1 LKKLTFFYFVI
12 VFTGITVKLKSQ
24 DFLEVKYSIND
35 IKKQRENFKN
45 EKVKSIKF
53 DNTIVEIDQSGKF
66 IQQNTNGEF
75 EYYKTYNY
83 TNDNLTSYNAPA
95 DMDTYFKYDSNGNV
109 VEAADAGIIMIFY
122 YDENNCRIR
131 EEIISEEG
139 EDCPFEN
146 INYHGN
152 KIIEIVGFS
161 CCMGFHDR
169 TLFEYSEEG
178 NLIKINTY
186 ISRCDSDEEV
196 ISTFEEYFY
205 NTNSNLPYKMKSWRE
220 GQNVSEINF
229 EYEYYD

>member
-1 LKKLTFFYFVI
+1 MKITILYLIVLVAFFS
-12 VFTGITVKLKSQ
+12 KPLSAQ
-24 DFLEVKYSIND
+24 DFLEVKYSID
-35 IKKQRENFKN
+35 EIKKQRENFKN

-75 EYYKTYNY
+75 EYYKIYNY

-109 VEAADAGIIMIFY
+109 IEAADAGITMIFY

-146 INYHGN
+146 IIYDGN

-169 TLFEYSEEG
+169 TIFEYSEKG
-178 NLIKINTY
+178 NIININTY
-186 ISRCDSDEEV
+186 TSRCDSDEEV
-196 ISTFEEYFY
+196 ISAFEEYFY
-205 NTNSNLPYKMKSWRE
+205 NANSNLPYKMKSWRE
-220 GQNVSEINF
+220 GQDVSEINF
-229 EYEYYD
+229 EYEYYE

>member
-1 LKKLTFFYFVI
+1 MKISILSLMVI
-12 VFTGITVKLKSQ
+12 VVFLSKPVSAQ
-24 DFLEVKYSIND
+24 DFLEVKYSVND
-35 IKKQRENFKN
+35 INKQRDNFKN

-53 DNTIVEIDQSGKF
+53 DNTIVEIDPSGKF

-83 TNDNLTSYNAPA
+83 SNDNLTSYNAPA
-95 DMDTYFKYDSNGNV
+95 DMDTYFKYDARGNV
-109 VEAADAGIIMIFY
+109 IEEADAGYTRMFF
-122 YDENNCRIR
+122 YDENDCRIR
-131 EEIISEEG
+131 EEILSEEG

-146 INYHGN
+146 IIYDGN

-161 CCMGFHDR
+161 CCMGIHER
-169 TLFEYSEEG
+169 TLFEYSEIG

-186 ISRCDSDEEV
+186 TSRCDSDEEV
-196 ISTFEEYFY
+196 ISAFEEYFY
-205 NTNSNLPYKMKSWRE
+205 NTVSHLPYKMKSWRE